1 MGAQVGLLPGVSPEM
16 YVELTDVREAFAAVR
31 AAVWLLARVDALVLF
46 QTVVVCE
53 ALSAVVAQVQ
63 NLHLPEASVRF
74 ESFGSHTVLSTV
86 RTRIFFFPLL
96 FLQLIRQA
104 LRLAV

>member
-1 MGAQVGLLPGVSPEM
+1 MGAQVGLLPGVSPEV
-16 YVELTDVREAFAAVR
+16 YVELTDVREAFAAVG
-31 AAVWLLARVDALVLF
+31 AAVRLLARVDALVLL

-63 NLHLPEASVRF
+63 NLHLPEARVRF
-74 ESFGSHTVLSTV
+74 ESFGSYAVLPAV
-86 RTRIFFFPLL
+86 RTCIFLFPLL

-104 LRLAV
+104 V